1 MVCVKAWHPKEALH
15 PHDVCLNRP
24 PHAHAML
31 RSPCD
36 GATGRYWPPPSRG
49 ILLHHRRGPE
59 PWCCGMRYPAGPLSG
74 CGVAPTAARHAGLPG
89 TSPGHLYLGA
99 SSPARPW
106 FWPPPAVFRRRTQAR
121 YPRLGD
127 WNGPGP
133 RPATPAWG
141 SGPVPARGPRP
152 ATPLVWGGLD
162 RSLHALSALGDAG
175 PRPATPPRGG
185 TGTARPPPS
194 PEGARPCPATPSWEL
209 GRSLSALS
217 APAATLDPPSDPLCG
232 DWPDGPRRRWRGSP
246 PQGPAQL
253 VRRVSGFTPL
263 AQPLYGHT

>member
-1 MVCVKAWHPKEALH
+1 MWGSAYGG
-15 PHDVCLNRP
+15 P
-24 PHAHAML
+24 P
-31 RSPCD
+31 
-36 GATGRYWPPPSRG
+36 
-49 ILLHHRRGPE
+49 RGP
-59 PWCCGMRYPAGPLSG
+59 AGHLAGSSLFGRELASPPL
-74 CGVAPTAARHAGLPG
+74 VLAPTSCVSAQDPGQLPPLGGLER
-89 TSPGHLYLGA
+89 S
-99 SSPARPW
+99 W
-106 FWPPPAVFRRRTQAR
+106 TQAS
-121 YPRLGD
+121 YP
-127 WNGPGP
+127 P
-133 RPATPAWG
+133 WG

-217 APAATLDPPSDPLCG
+217 APAATLDPPSDPHCG